1 MRTELK
7 DNDEFKSILHE
18 WNQASKIRVWIMEKK
33 KNLSEKIETKQRE
46 EFIKQKKD
54 RIKKAKEAAAKEK
67 ETTENGKET
76 KVDEA

>member
-46 EFIKQKKD
+46 EFIK
-54 RIKKAKEAAAKEK
+54 
-67 ETTENGKET
+67 
-76 KVDEA
+76 